1 MQLSSRDLALLQFL
15 SRTPAT
21 AALIMKAS
29 VTFNGYPFTG
39 ERRVRERL
47 QALAQAKLVS
57 RFPLALTGGG
67 LASYYKL
74 TPEGYRVIRGP
85 DAELPHK
92 SFFGALA
99 PSRLLHSL
107 ELAETIVHSLVA
119 AHTHHMK
126 LSNFHRENELVLEIG
141 HHRTSPDCHMQFT
154 TSGKTFN
161 VLFEIDRSTESLDS
175 AAANSIRNKILA
187 YEAYQDWAW
196 QGWKQAGEGGPRPY
210 FRVAF
215 LTATVE
221 RAYNVLALAHDY
233 ARNKDRRLC
242 YATPLDS
249 FLAEAGALSVPLF
262 LDHHGNWQALV
273 NIHSSAPFIRAR
285 VRLAA
290 LPQQAFAI

>member
-1 MQLSSRDLALLQFL
+1 MALLQFL

-21 AALIMKAS
+21 AALILKAG

-47 QALAQAKLVS
+47 QALAKAKLVS

-74 TPEGYRVIRGP
+74 TPEGYRIVRGP
-85 DAELPHK
+85 EAELPHK
-92 SFFGALA
+92 GFFGALA
-99 PSRLLHSL
+99 PSRLMHSL
-107 ELAETIVHSLVA
+107 ELAEAIVHSLVA
-119 AHTHHMK
+119 AHAHHMK

-161 VLFEIDRSTESLDS
+161 ILFEIDRSTESLDS
-175 AAANSIRNKILA
+175 AAVNSIRNKILA

-196 QGWKQAGEGGPRPY
+196 QGWKQAGERGPRPY

-215 LTATVE
+215 LTASVE
-221 RAYNVLALAHDY
+221 RAYHILALARDC
-233 ARNKDRRLC
+233 AGNKDRRLC
-242 YATPLDS
+242 YAATLDS

-262 LDHHGNWQALV
+262 LDHDGNWQTLV
-273 NIHSSAPFIRAR
+273 NIHSSAPFIRAP
-285 VRLAA
+285 VRLAPFLKTA
-290 LPQQAFAI
+290 LPL

>member
-1 MQLSSRDLALLQFL
+1 MQFSSRDLALLQLL
-15 SRTPAT
+15 SRTPVT
-21 AALIMKAS
+21 AAMILKAS
-29 VTFNGYPFTG
+29 VTFNGYPFG
-39 ERRVRERL
+39 SERRVRERI
-47 QALAQAKLVS
+47 QALSKAKLVS

-74 TPEGYRVIRGP
+74 TAEGYRVVRGP
-85 DAELPHK
+85 EAELPHK

-99 PSRLLHSL
+99 PSRLMHCL

-119 AHTHHMK
+119 AHAQRMK

-175 AAANSIRNKILA
+175 AAVNSIRNKILA

-196 QGWKQAGEGGPRPY
+196 QGWKQAGERGPRPY

-221 RAYNVLALAHDY
+221 RAYHILALARY
-233 ARNKDRRLC
+233 CARNKDRRLC
-242 YATPLDS
+242 YTATLDS
-249 FLAEAGALSVPLF
+249 FLAEAAALSVPLF
-262 LDHHGNWQALV
+262 LDHHGEWQAIV
-273 NIHSSAPFIRAR
+273 NIHSSAPIAR
-285 VRLAA
+285 PPVRLSPFLQPA
-290 LPQQAFAI
+290 LPI